1 MVKMRRFQLNGHAL
15 LSALI
20 ALLTPLFLVLLGV
33 RLLMSEPYLMLA
45 YRMPNFPDDPYGFTL
60 EDRLRYAPHAVQ
72 FLLNGAPPDFLAN
85 LTFADGAPL
94 YNAREVQHMVDVQ
107 TVTQAAMLALAA
119 LSVSAALGAA
129 LLARSAEGR
138 AVLRRGLR
146 GGALFTWLLLS
157 ALIAYILLD
166 WDHFFDAF
174 HALFFAEGTWRF
186 FTSDTLI
193 RLFPI
198 RFWQDAALFLG
209 GFCALSALLLYLG
222 TRQRTSTRQ

>member
-1 MVKMRRFQLNGHAL
+1 MRRFQLNGHTL

-20 ALLTPLFLVLLGV
+20 ALLTPMFLVLLGV

-45 YRMPNFPDDPYGFTL
+45 YRLPNFPDDPYGFTL
-60 EDRLRYAPHAVQ
+60 EDRLRYAPYAVQ

-85 LTFADGAPL
+85 LTFADGTPL

-107 TVTQAAMLALAA
+107 AVTQAAMLALAV
-119 LSVSAALGAA
+119 LSVTTALGAA

>member
-1 MVKMRRFQLNGHAL
+1 MRAKC
-15 LSALI
+15 S
-20 ALLTPLFLVLLGV
+20 TWW
-33 RLLMSEPYLMLA
+33 MCK
-45 YRMPNFPDDPYGFTL
+45 
-60 EDRLRYAPHAVQ
+60 
-72 FLLNGAPPDFLAN
+72 
-85 LTFADGAPL
+85 
-94 YNAREVQHMVDVQ
+94 

-157 ALIAYILLD
+157 ALIVYILLD
-166 WDHFFDAF
+166 WNHFFDAF

-186 FTSDTLI
+186 FASDTLI

>member
-1 MVKMRRFQLNGHAL
+1 MVTMQRFRLSGRA

-20 ALLTPLFLVLLGV
+20 ALLTPIFLVLLGV

-45 YRMPNFPDDPYGFTL
+45 YRLPNFPADPYGFTL
-60 EDRLRYAPHAVQ
+60 EDRLRYAPYAVQ
-72 FLLNGAPPDFLAN
+72 FLLNGAPPEFLAR
-85 LTFADGAPL
+85 LTFPDGAPL
-94 YNAREVQHMVDVQ
+94 YNAREIQHMVDVQ
-107 TVTQAAMLALAA
+107 QVTQAAMLALVVLSALAA
-119 LSVSAALGAA
+119 LSAA

-146 GGALFTWLLLS
+146 GGALLTWFLLL

-166 WDHFFDAF
+166 WNHFFDAF

-186 FTSDTLI
+186 LMSDTLI

-198 RFWQDAALFLG
+198 RFWQDAALVLG
-209 GFCALSALLLYLG
+209 GFCALSALLLYLV
-222 TRQRTSTRQ
+222 TRQRGSTRK

>member
-1 MVKMRRFQLNGHAL
+1 MVKMRRFQLSGHTL

-20 ALLTPLFLVLLGV
+20 ALLTPMFLVLLGV

-45 YRMPNFPDDPYGFTL
+45 YRLPNFPDDPYGFTL
-60 EDRLRYAPHAVQ
+60 EDRLRYAPYAVQ

-85 LTFADGAPL
+85 LTFADGTPL

-107 TVTQAAMLALAA
+107 AVTQAAMLTLAV
-119 LSVSAALGAA
+119 LSVIAALGAA

-222 TRQRTSTRQ
+222 TRQRAATQQ